1 MNDTLTCP
9 IHSFETLGAVDGPG
23 IRFVIFTQG
32 CLLKCKYCQNRDTWA
47 RRGGKSYTVEEL
59 INKIDRYRNYIIPS
73 GGGITVSGGEPL
85 FQEALLPAIADVKQL
100 GFKVGLH
107 TAGAYPDRF
116 AMVVPFIDWVGFDV
130 KQAFGDYQLITNI
143 PGSGEKA
150 LESLKILLA
159 SNVDYEVRMTLHESI
174 EKETVVEVLRDLCQM
189 GVRKMVLQ
197 KCRDKDENVV
207 EHPVFSDKIL
217 LENVSKDFDSFYVRG

>member
-1 MNDTLTCP
+1 MSKSSLLVGGVVSLTTVDYP
-9 IHSFETLGAVDGPG
+9 DHLSAVV
-23 IRFVIFTQG
+23 FLQG
-32 CLLKCKYCQNRDTWA
+32 CPWRCVYCHNSHLQTISQEESLPWEDVLNLLEMRKGFIEA
-47 RRGGKSYTVEEL
+47 V
-59 INKIDRYRNYIIPS
+59 
-73 GGGITVSGGEPL
+73 VFSGGEPL
-85 FQEALLPAIADVKQL
+85 FQEALLPAISDVKRL

-116 AMVVPFIDWVGFDV
+116 AAVVSFVDWVGFDI
-130 KQAFGDYQLITNI
+130 KQAFNDYQLVTNI
-143 PGSGEKA
+143 PGSGKKA

-174 EKETVVEVLRDLCQM
+174 EKEAVIEVLRDLYQL
-189 GVRKMVLQ
+189 GVRNMVLQ

-217 LENVSKDFDSFYVRG
+217 LENVSKDFDSFYVRE